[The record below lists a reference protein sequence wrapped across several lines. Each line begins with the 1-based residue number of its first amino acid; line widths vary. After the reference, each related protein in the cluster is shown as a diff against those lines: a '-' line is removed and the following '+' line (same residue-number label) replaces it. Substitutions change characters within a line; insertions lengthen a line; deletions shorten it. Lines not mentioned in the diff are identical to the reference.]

1 MPPAGRGGGMRD
13 VVTFLVV
20 ALFVLALV
28 SVCWLMIGSGVDR
41 KEQKH
46 AQRRSEAERKL
57 AVEARN
63 VRRLERQRDDRP
75 DAM

>member
-1 MPPAGRGGGMRD
+1 LRD

-20 ALFVLALV
+20 ALFIFAFIAVG
-28 SVCWLMIGSGVDR
+28 WLMIGSGVDR

-46 AQRRSEAERKL
+46 AQRRSEAERRL
-57 AVEARN
+57 AVEARDKER
-63 VRRLERQRDDRP
+63 VRRLDRQKDDRP